1 MLQGE
6 ISTSMLIRMSNQEMA
21 SKEKIEWREKLEK
34 DDIDRRKKLEEE
46 RQKEVFPHTFYYE
59 LLFLP
64 KLKTVKYLIELQHDI
79 QSSNIR

>member
-46 RQKEVFPHTFYYE
+46 RQKEVFPRTFYYHLISE
-59 LLFLP
+59 PKFNLITYFLTFSWS
-64 KLKTVKYLIELQHDI
+64 LTMRYQ
-79 QSSNIR
+79 R

>member
-21 SKEKIEWREKLEK
+21 SKEKIEWRQKQEK

-46 RQKEVFPHTFYYE
+46 RQKEVR
-59 LLFLP
+59 
-64 KLKTVKYLIELQHDI
+64 
-79 QSSNIR
+79 SNILTDGLELSCCGFSKIFNFLEPILMEHKE